1 MFNDIKDK
9 LSKIA
14 DFYDDFPEK
23 KEELKGYK
31 HLLDNYE
38 IITSLVENKY
48 LADFLAEL
56 DGRVKEIDAQIIYL
70 ARNPTKNNDEIVML
84 MGEKEAIRRLLNR
97 LEIPNIDLIEKVI
110 EEELNYLKENGRTI

>member
-1 MFNDIKDK
+1 MFSDIKDK
-9 LSKIA
+9 LAKIA

-23 KEELKGYK
+23 KEELRGYK

-56 DGRVKEIDAQIIYL
+56 DGRVKEIDARIIDL
-70 ARNPTKNNDEIVML
+70 AQTPTKNNDIIVML
-84 MGEKEAIRRLLNR
+84 IGEKEAIQRLLR
-97 LEIPNIDLIEKVI
+97 KMTLPNIETINKII